1 MMTNMKS
8 NQKRTPKWYLI
19 TSAIIVC
26 VLFLDLLLMVGITV
40 TTMASTLE
48 QFFNYS
54 LLLLLFGVIGVGW
67 AVFNFVL
74 LIYFLAKK
82 YERISLILPIS
93 FIVQSL
99 IFVPLNNAPEIL
111 IFIEMGMFS
120 LFIIVYSLYK
130 LWKE

>member
-1 MMTNMKS
+1 MTNIKS
-8 NQKRTPKWYLI
+8 NKKRTPKWYLI
-19 TSAIIVC
+19 TSVIIVC
-26 VLFLDLLLMVGITV
+26 VLFLDLFLMV
-40 TTMASTLE
+40 TTFG

-67 AVFNFVL
+67 AVFNSVL

-99 IFVPLNNAPEIL
+99 IFIPLNNAPEIL
-111 IFIEMGMFS
+111 IVIEMGMFS